1 MKCILL
7 PFLLASAGCS
17 CGGGEPEPQPQR
29 PPVPPQSRS
38 VSEARERSGG
48 ASGPVDPQPID
59 PASTGSIRG
68 VVFFDG
74 EAPERKPIRVE
85 AVGGCKSEHEV
96 LTEQVI
102 VNDGRLQNAF
112 VYVKRGLEGWIVP
125 PAPSTQAVL
134 VQKGCVYQ
142 PHVQGIR
149 VGQILRVKNEDP
161 ASHNVNARPRRR
173 KNESFNQLQP
183 MNGAD
188 LSRVFGEQE
197 VAIRFECN
205 IHPWM
210 NAYVAVVVHPFF
222 AVSAADGSF
231 ELTGLPPGEYELEAW
246 HEEYKRASAHVTVLA
261 GRSAEAEFTFSP

>member
-1 MKCILL
+1 
-7 PFLLASAGCS
+7 
-17 CGGGEPEPQPQR
+17 
-29 PPVPPQSRS
+29 
-38 VSEARERSGG
+38 
-48 ASGPVDPQPID
+48 
-59 PASTGSIRG
+59 
-68 VVFFDG
+68 VVFFEG
-74 EAPERKPIRVE
+74 TAPLRKPIAVE
-85 AVGGCKSEHEV
+85 SVGGCKSEHEV

-102 VNDGRLQNAF
+102 VNDGRLQNVF

-125 PAPSTQAVL
+125 PAPSTQALL

-149 VGQILRVKNEDP
+149 VGQTLQIKNSDP

-173 KNESFNQLQP
+173 ENESFNQLQP

-210 NAYVAVVVHPFF
+210 NAYVAVVDHPFF
-222 AVSAADGSF
+222 TVSAADGSF
-231 ELTGLPPGEYELEAW
+231 ELSGLPPGEYELEAW
-246 HEEYKRASAHVTVLA
+246 HEQYKRASAQVTVVGGQA
-261 GRSAEAEFTFSP
+261 AEAAFTFSP